1 MVFSFIRTKL
11 NVWVSSHVAPP
22 RREHSDE
29 PRRLLLIHA
38 HPRADS
44 YSHALADAVENG
56 AREGGHEV
64 RRFALYDYAGTKKEP
79 LGVSFQPCLTAD
91 EITAYGKTEQGL
103 SRFAPDVQKALTDLH
118 WCDSLVFV
126 YPTWWSNMPAMLKGY
141 LDRVMMPGPEGA
153 FDMPPRSELAS
164 STPDAQPEDFSDRRT
179 TSAPDGNRVN
189 PRSGLVPR
197 LTNVKRMAGVS
208 TYGAPRHLVFLGGDD
223 GRNTLASA
231 VRQNFAPDCTCLWMG
246 FYSMEHR
253 EGTDRDGFVSL
264 VKKTFRDDF

>member
-64 RRFALYDYAGTKKEP
+64 RRFALYDYAGTKTEP
-79 LGVSFQPCLTAD
+79 LGVSFQPCLTA
-91 EITAYGKTEQGL
+91 EESTVAYKTEQGL

-126 YPTWWSNMPAMLKGY
+126 YPTWWFNMPAMLKGY
-141 LDRVMMPGPEGA
+141 LDRVMVPGKGGA
-153 FDMPPRSELAS
+153 FDMPP
-164 STPDAQPEDFSDRRT
+164 
-179 TSAPDGNRVN
+179 PDGKGVN
-189 PRSGLVPR
+189 PRSGLVP
-197 LTNVKRMAGVS
+197 LLSNVKRIAGVS
-208 TYGAPRHLVFLGGDD
+208 TYGAPRHLVFLGGDN
-223 GRNTLASA
+223 GRNTLATA
-231 VRQNFAPDCTCLWMG
+231 VRQNFAHDCTCLWVG
-246 FYSMEHR
+246 LYSMDHR
-253 EGTDRDGFVSL
+253 NEKERQGFVSL